1 MIIKWFSEYKIFFKC
16 LAYHQQYM
24 WVVTIV
30 IIMYYAFLVSL
41 NELSFEE
48 NFASYV
54 QIMFLMLKI
63 EFRGIIKTCSLFYVY
78 IYKDFKSISEQT
90 IQSWLL
96 HMSFLR
102 RINIDSGCIC
112 KTKWGKQ
119 VINNWQILK
128 PDFLMK
134 NYS

>member
-1 MIIKWFSEYKIFFKC
+1 M
-16 LAYHQQYM
+16 
-24 WVVTIV
+24 VTIV

-63 EFRGIIKTCSLFYVY
+63 EFRGIIKTYSLFYVY

-96 HMSFLR
+96 H
-102 RINIDSGCIC
+102 
-112 KTKWGKQ
+112 
-119 VINNWQILK
+119 VIFKENK
-128 PDFLMK
+128 
-134 NYS
+134 YR